1 VLVAGLGG
9 GCALSWI
16 PEAGLDP
23 RQDGPVNETRW
34 SLLGVRLEL
43 LRDLVGWIAA
53 VALGVGAIC
62 SYAAVQD
69 LRRAYQGQTFH
80 PEWYRYVAG
89 AVQGAGIPLLVAG
102 MMLSLA
108 VLLTAGIRVT
118 SAFGESTLDDEDSE
132 DDAQDDADDDA
143 VDVDAAE

>member
-1 VLVAGLGG
+1 M
-9 GCALSWI
+9 
-16 PEAGLDP
+16 
-23 RQDGPVNETRW
+23 
-34 SLLGVRLEL
+34 
-43 LRDLVGWIAA
+43 
-53 VALGVGAIC
+53 
-62 SYAAVQD
+62 QD